1 MINSTPKGVVV
12 NSPICEYNLRLFKKF
27 VKLQLE
33 ECKIRHCFM
42 SSIGFSKFIM
52 KPLFNR
58 EYLLVHFIW
67 EKGCNISK
75 DWMKSTV
82 SKELT
87 SQRREILH
95 FYRWAQLTNWS
106 NKLLLQ
112 KYLALNRNGLNEN
125 PAKCYC
131 PWEFWVQLF
140 KPPRSVVKIVGE
152 EGCVFVCGNINSPAF
167 LKIVYCSNPSSR
179 MKTQC
184 LVKFIEAK
192 VFWKILYH

>member
-1 MINSTPKGVVV
+1 
-12 NSPICEYNLRLFKKF
+12 
-27 VKLQLE
+27 
-33 ECKIRHCFM
+33 M

-52 KPLFNR
+52 KPLFDR

-67 EKGCNISK
+67 EKGCNISL

-152 EGCVFVCGNINSPAF
+152 EGCFCLWKHKLSCVFEDSKLQQSIITHENTVSGKIHRSQSLLENTSP
-167 LKIVYCSNPSSR
+167 LKR
-179 MKTQC
+179 LMQG
-184 LVKFIEAK
+184 
-192 VFWKILYH
+192 H